1 MRRGKWIWLF
11 RCHFEFY
18 PHAKTYYINNFW
30 VVIDY
35 LQEVATTLTN
45 LALVYDTVGEVQK
58 ALAMY
63 EEALDIFR
71 RKLGPDHHYTLSTQK
86 LIMGVK
92 ADLS

>member
-1 MRRGKWIWLF
+1 MIY
-11 RCHFEFY
+11 H
-18 PHAKTYYINNFW
+18 
-30 VVIDY
+30 

-71 RKLGPDHHYTLSTQK
+71 RKLGPDHQYTLSTQK